1 MSQLNDDDLDFG
13 VTLDNGE
20 EPTERKI
27 PLPINNKVPMYQG

>member
-20 EPTERKI
+20 QQTERKI
-27 PLPINNKVPMYQG
+27 QTMKNKVNMYQG